1 MLDDRLCNIPTMIQI
16 QFVTCFPFFTWT
28 NALNFAFK
36 WLYNSWLLL
45 IIGLL
50 WSFGNNQIMPYLVSS
65 SLLLSLCKV
74 ISPEHQH
81 GQPLF
86 GHPPAHRIPSP
97 QPNLAPV
104 HPRSLPP
111 TSDQLVPV
119 PAPGSPR
126 DPRIHPAPLAHRRVR
141 HGLPLQRRCSQTH
154 L

>member
-74 ISPEHQH
+74 IREKPGFFARNRGDAPVVPGRSAKRHTRLGAHAVGGRTGTGSDGTPPLVSSRPAQCSAAGGSAGTG
-81 GQPLF
+81 GQPAENRLVS
-86 GHPPAHRIPSP
+86 A
-97 QPNLAPV
+97 
-104 HPRSLPP
+104 
-111 TSDQLVPV
+111 SDP
-119 PAPGSPR
+119 
-126 DPRIHPAPLAHRRVR
+126 
-141 HGLPLQRRCSQTH
+141 
-154 L
+154 